1 MRASVARPRVRGRR
15 RNAPRPAVFH
25 QGMQNTDTGFL
36 AILQHQITAMG
47 TAFVAALPGIAL
59 AIVVLVATSFLARFA
74 VQISDT
80 VFGKT
85 RLRPNLRQLGDTLIK
100 VAIWIA
106 GLLVAATIVIP
117 GFTAAQLI
125 AGLGIGAVA
134 IGFAF
139 QDIFENFLAGVLLM
153 LRDSMRIGDTIEV
166 EDFNGVV
173 EKITLRE
180 THLRIPSGE
189 LVIMP
194 NSTIFKNPVKV
205 LTSATEKR
213 DEAIV
218 GVSYDTD
225 LRFAAGV
232 VRKAVEK
239 LDFIRAQKGVTV
251 TAKEFATGS
260 VDLLVQWWIPATGTP
275 GVDMR
280 LEVLSAIKKALEMAG
295 IEQPDRLPDI
305 SMPRLRSVAK

>member
-1 MRASVARPRVRGRR
+1 MRGRR
-15 RNAPRPAVFH
+15 RNARRRAVFH

-36 AILQHQITAMG
+36 AILQHQITDMG

-59 AIVVLVATSFLARFA
+59 AVVVLVATSFLARFA

-85 RLRPNLRQLGDTLIK
+85 RLRANLRQLGDTLIK

-218 GVSYDTD
+218 GVSYDAD
-225 LRFAAGV
+225 LRFAAGI

-239 LDFIRAQKGVTV
+239 LDFIKAHKGVTV

-260 VDLLVQWWIPATGTP
+260 VDLLVQWWIPAAGKP

-280 LEVLSAIKKALEMAG
+280 LEVLSAIKRALELAG

>member
-1 MRASVARPRVRGRR
+1 
-15 RNAPRPAVFH
+15 
-25 QGMQNTDTGFL
+25 MQETDTGFL
-36 AILQHQITAMG
+36 AIIQHQITDMG
-47 TAFVAALPGIAL
+47 TAFVAALPGVAIAIL
-59 AIVVLVATSFLARFA
+59 ILIATYFAARFA
-74 VQISDT
+74 VQFSDRL
-80 VFGKT
+80 FGKT
-85 RLRPNLRQLGDTLIK
+85 RLRENLRQLGDTLIK
-100 VAIWIA
+100 VVIWIT

-166 EDFNGVV
+166 EEFSGVV

-205 LTSATEKR
+205 LTSATVKR

-218 GVSYDTD
+218 GVSYETD

-239 LDFIRAQKGVTV
+239 LDFIRVEKGVTV

-260 VDLLVQWWIPATGTP
+260 VDLLVHWWIPSSAPP

-280 LEVLSAIKKALEMAG
+280 LEVLSAIKKALEQAG

-305 SMPRLRSVAK
+305 SMPGLRVVGK